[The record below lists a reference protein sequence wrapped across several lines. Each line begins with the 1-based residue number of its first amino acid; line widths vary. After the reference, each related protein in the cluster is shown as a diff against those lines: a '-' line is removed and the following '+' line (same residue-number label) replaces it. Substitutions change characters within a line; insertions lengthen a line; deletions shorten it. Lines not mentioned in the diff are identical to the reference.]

1 LALAASGRDLVM
13 TSSGTPIIVV
23 GYDGS
28 PASETAAHWAATEAG
43 RRHAKVRLV
52 HVLSIPLSGPMGVSV
67 QTESLRRAA
76 ERLLDQTCQRIR
88 ADHPDLE
95 IEVVVELGGAAPA
108 LLEEATEAAL
118 MVLGS
123 RGLGEFRD
131 LAVGSVSAH
140 VATHAP
146 CPVVVIPP
154 RWTPASADGIV
165 LGVDGSSTSSPA
177 IDFAFAQAQARNTTL
192 TAVLAWHD
200 PVRTGPGD
208 MLPLVYDLDALEQE
222 AAAVLAE
229 SIAGHSETYP
239 DVLVKQELVR
249 GHADDVLI
257 DAGRTAELLVVGS
270 RGRGAFRGLLLGS
283 TSRSLVHYAP
293 CPVAVVR

>member
-1 LALAASGRDLVM
+1 M
-13 TSSGTPIIVV
+13 TVPGTPIFVV

-28 PASETAAHWAATEAG
+28 PASEAAAYWAVAEAE
-43 RRHAKVRLV
+43 RRPAKVRMV
-52 HVLSIPLSGPMGVSV
+52 HVLALPMVSSPMGLAVSL
-67 QTESLRRAA
+67 QTEPLRRAA
-76 ERLLDQTCQRIR
+76 ERLLDKACRRIR
-88 ADHPDLE
+88 ADHPDVP
-95 IEVVVELGGAAPA
+95 IEVVVEFGGTAPA
-108 LLEEATEAAL
+108 LLQEATEAAL
-118 MVLGS
+118 VVLGS

-131 LAVGSVSAH
+131 LATGSVSAH

-146 CPVVVIPP
+146 CAVVVIPP
-154 RWTPASADGIV
+154 RWESDDAHGIV
-165 LGVDGSSTSSPA
+165 VGVDGSEISSA
-177 IDFAFAQAQARNTTL
+177 AVDFAFEQAQTRSTTL

-208 MLPLVYDLDALEQE
+208 MLQLVYDLDVLEQE

-229 SIAGHSETYP
+229 SIAGHAEKYP
-239 DVLVKQELVR
+239 DVLVKKELVH

-257 DAGRTAELLVVGS
+257 DAGRSAELLVVGS
-270 RGRGAFRGLLLGS
+270 HGRGAFRGLLLGS

>member
-1 LALAASGRDLVM
+1 M

-28 PASETAAHWAATEAG
+28 PASEAAAHWAAAEAD
-43 RRHAKVRLV
+43 RRHAKIRLL
-52 HVLSIPLSGPMGVSV
+52 HVLTLPVSAGPMGVSISH
-67 QTESLRRAA
+67 QIEPLRRAA
-76 ERLLDQTCQRIR
+76 ERLLDQTCRRIR
-88 ADHPDLE
+88 ADHPGLQ
-95 IEVVVELGGAAPA
+95 IEVVIQYGGVAPA
-108 LLEEATEAAL
+108 LLQEATDA
-118 MVLGS
+118 VLIVVGS

-146 CPVVVIPP
+146 CPVVVIPS
-154 RWTPASADGIV
+154 RWTSENADGV
-165 LGVDGSSTSSPA
+165 VVGVDGSSTSSAA
-177 IDFAFAQAQARNTTL
+177 IDFAFEQAQARDTTL

-222 AAAVLAE
+222 SAAVLAE
-229 SIAGHSETYP
+229 AIAGHAEKYP
-239 DVLVKQELVR
+239 DVIVRQQLVR

-283 TSRSLVHYAP
+283 TSRSLVHHAP

>member
-1 LALAASGRDLVM
+1 M

-28 PASETAAHWAATEAG
+28 PASETAGHWAAIEAG

-52 HVLSIPLSGPMGVSV
+52 HVLSVPLSGPIGVSL
-67 QTESLRRAA
+67 QTESLRQAA
-76 ERLLDQTCQRIR
+76 QRLLDQTCAHMR
-88 ADHPDLE
+88 AEHPGLE
-95 IEVVVELGGAAPA
+95 IEGVLQFGGAAPA
-108 LLEEATEAAL
+108 LLQEATDA
-118 MVLGS
+118 VLTVVGS

-154 RWTPASADGIV
+154 RWRSEGADGIV
-165 LGVDGSSTSSPA
+165 VGVDGSPTSSAA

-208 MLPLVYDLDALEQE
+208 MLPLVYDLDALEQQ
-222 AAAVLAE
+222 AATVLAE
-229 SIAGHSETYP
+229 SIAGRSETYP

-257 DAGRTAELLVVGS
+257 DTGRTAELLVVGS